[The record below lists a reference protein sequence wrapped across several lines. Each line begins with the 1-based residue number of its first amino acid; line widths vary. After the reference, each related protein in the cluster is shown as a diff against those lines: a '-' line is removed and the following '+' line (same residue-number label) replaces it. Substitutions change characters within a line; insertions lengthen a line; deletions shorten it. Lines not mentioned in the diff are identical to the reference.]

1 MENDVSQNKVA
12 LHPSPPPTTDKRVS
26 TSKSGSESDLVGAN
40 TNQQRRSPPLQEEVV
55 AMTGGPEVVGF
66 FKEFTVPLHNKKE
79 LYKKKVYSSF
89 QSQNSILSPVIATTS
104 NSGGEQPAADQRD
117 SNKSQKEEKTPPF
130 GEPIRSISRTQEVL
144 AGPEQSHGLEEKIK
158 NNVNTVLEDI
168 NLHTSSDLQEPTPPS
183 PPLQKVEANTFG
195 HRLRRT
201 PEVVGRTETPS
212 ATPLDVGGDGSPPP
226 PKVMVTTSKSG
237 RGVESAPIFTCFED
251 QKQAKVSVNRANS
264 YSQAQTLPFLPTFVC
279 KYHIRDMLIDYL
291 NSYPLKQDIPLPFY
305 CGKERWRPLRDVHK
319 FMTEQPFRVLEKS
332 SKNELKVIRRDKN
345 EIFQVS
351 DLKDAQVNLQK
362 DFHARAYYKHTHFEN
377 INDVHKL
384 PGPSDFKDIKIEV
397 RNKGENEKPRSIERK
412 VNEDHVFIKTEV
424 IQSNK
429 RLLYKGVSNLPRLY
443 VIHSTAS
450 KKLSTNSGPLQKVEA
465 EQTELRCSPK
475 AIGELGEKLLDP
487 KTFSYVGLT
496 PTPKPE
502 QSSSWSPPTTDK
514 RVSTSS
520 LSGSESDL
528 VEARVE
534 QPSDSQS
541 INNLNSFHTNLSEA
555 KKKGK
560 GIEFENLPSIEL
572 TAIREILSY
581 TGGGALQHLLKRY
594 HTHSFATFLWSDL
607 QDARIGYQDMIK
619 AVGPRPHRGER
630 KILKRFC
637 RRISRTA
644 RRFKIAQLFLRN
656 QRRPEWMILSALP
669 VLPPDLRPILQMS
682 ETLVV
687 ASDLNNLYQRVI
699 YRNNR
704 YYKLRFIDFNLVT
717 AIQRLVQD
725 AVDRLIENGKG
736 GSKPFYTPGGR
747 PLKSLSDTLKG
758 KKGRFRLNLLGK
770 RVDFSGRSVIVVAPH
785 LKINE
790 CGLPREMALE
800 LFHYFLVRQFMLKKP
815 GSTIVMAKMAIK
827 QRSPGMWDMLRDLIY
842 HHPVLLNRAPT
853 LHRLGIQ
860 AFQPKLVLGNAILLH
875 PLVCSGFNADFD
887 GDQMGVH
894 LPLGFQARAEAWD
907 LLWSR
912 NNLLSPAT
920 GQPMLVPSQ
929 DMVLGFYYMTTLPTY
944 KTSNLKQFQTF
955 YSTLKSNP
963 VSSARRRI
971 SQLPPFPDPSDH
983 SISKSGDKQ
992 AHMRLGVGDGAPP
1005 PPKGVMQAAP
1015 YNKLE
1020 SYKNNGRESRDLQR
1034 ITPDLTGSE
1043 TRVSPVELYN
1053 ASVQGDNQ
1061 IKKRMLFQDY
1071 HDVITAFHSGRIRLH
1086 TPIWLKCGGGLE
1098 NAGGLETPLEIQVNS
1113 FGGVTQIYAK
1123 HSCEINLATLST
1135 TMFAR
1140 TSVGRVMVNYVI
1152 FSDVSPL

>member
-12 LHPSPPPTTDKRVS
+12 LHPSPPPTT
-26 TSKSGSESDLVGAN
+26 SGGLVEAN
-40 TNQQRRSPPLQEEVV
+40 TNHFLKW
-55 AMTGGPEVVGF
+55 TGGPEVVGF
-66 FKEFTVPLHNKKE
+66 FKEFTVPLHNRKE
-79 LYKKKVYSSF
+79 LYKKKVHSSV
-89 QSQNSILSPVIATTS
+89 QSQNSILSQV
-104 NSGGEQPAADQRD
+104 QPAADQRD
-117 SNKSQKEEKTPPF
+117 SNTSQKEEKTPPF
-130 GEPIRSISRTQEVL
+130 GEPIRSLSRTQEAL
-144 AGPEQSHGLEEKIK
+144 AGPEQSDGLEEKIK

-168 NLHTSSDLQEPTPPS
+168 NLHTSSDLQEPTPPT
-183 PPLQKVEANTFG
+183 TFG
-195 HRLRRT
+195 NRLRRT
-201 PEVVGRTETPS
+201 PEVVGRTEAPS
-212 ATPLDVGGDGSPPP
+212 ATTLDVGGDGSPPP
-226 PKVMVTTSKSG
+226 PKVVVTTYGG

-264 YSQAQTLPFLPTFVC
+264 YSQVQTLPFLPTFVC

-305 CGKERWRPLRDVHK
+305 CGEERWRPLRDVHK
-319 FMTEQPFRVLEKS
+319 FMTEQPFRGLEKS
-332 SKNELKVIRRDKN
+332 SKNELKIIRRDQN
-345 EIFQVS
+345 EVFQVN

-384 PGPSDFKDIKIEV
+384 HHQSSPPLQKVEANTSPPEVVGGWWKPSDLKDIKIEV

-412 VNEDHVFIKTEV
+412 VNEDNVFIKTEG

-465 EQTELRCSPK
+465 EQTELRS
-475 AIGELGEKLLDP
+475 GDVGEKLLNP
-487 KTFSYVGLT
+487 KTLSYVGLT

-502 QSSSWSPPTTDK
+502 QSSSCSPPTTDK

-528 VEARVE
+528 VEA
-534 QPSDSQS
+534 
-541 INNLNSFHTNLSEA
+541 
-555 KKKGK
+555 KGK

-594 HTHSFATFLWSDL
+594 DTHSFATFLWSDL

-656 QRRPEWMILSALP
+656 QRRPEWMILSTLP

-955 YSTLKSNP
+955 YSTNQNS

-971 SQLPPFPDPSDH
+971 SQLPPFPDSPDH
-983 SISKSGDKQ
+983 SISKSGGKQ

-1005 PPKGVMQAAP
+1005 PPKGMVQAAP

-1020 SYKNNGRESRDLQR
+1020 SHKNNGRESRDLQR
-1034 ITPDLTGSE
+1034 ITPDLTASE

-1053 ASVQGDNQ
+1053 ASVQGDDQ
-1061 IKKRMLFQDY
+1061 IKRRMLFQDY

-1086 TPIWLKCGGGLE
+1086 TPIWLKCEGGLE